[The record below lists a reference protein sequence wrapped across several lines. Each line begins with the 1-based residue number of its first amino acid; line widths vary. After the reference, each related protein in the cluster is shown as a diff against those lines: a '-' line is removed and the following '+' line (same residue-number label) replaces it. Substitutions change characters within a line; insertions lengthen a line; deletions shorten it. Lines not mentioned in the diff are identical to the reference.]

1 MVVVLV
7 VVLMVALVVMIRWIF
22 FLVWSQLYFYFLQF
36 ESLSGRGG

>member
-7 VVLMVALVVMIRWIF
+7 VVLMVALVVVIRWIF
-22 FLVWSQLYFYFLQF
+22 FLVWSQLYFNFLQF